1 MYPVFSVKSNNE
13 ESNMSWLRQLLFIVV
28 SISIVNVAMA
38 QKSGK
43 SFSAMAVQT
52 TPQGVVQTRITI
64 SSNAIRNEYQQ
75 DGHKMIE
82 IIYPDENKR
91 VMLFPGQKIFIEQY
105 APSFPDRR
113 VTDGDSPC
121 EKLAGTL
128 CRKLGD
134 EVVNDIQTEKWEFTR
149 VEKGRPVHTL
159 HWIDR
164 KRQLPVR
171 EFFADGSIVEMF
183 FLGDDQIN
191 KRNAEKWRMQLMSA
205 DGKRSQFL
213 QWYDPELKLVIRE
226 EHPDGYVR
234 ELRDI
239 KVGKQKKSLF
249 TIPEGYERR
258 VKPPMQ
264 QGKAR

>member
-1 MYPVFSVKSNNE
+1 MRR
-13 ESNMSWLRQLLFIVV
+13 LRQLLFAV
-28 SISIVNVAMA
+28 ISMVMMNVAVA
-38 QKSGK
+38 QNPGK
-43 SFSAMAVQT
+43 PFSATAVQI
-52 TPQGVVQTRITI
+52 TPQGVVQTRILI
-64 SSNAIRNEYQQ
+64 SHNAIRNEYEQNGQ
-75 DGHKMIE
+75 KMIE

-91 VMLFPGQKIFIEQY
+91 VMLFPKQKVFIEQY

-113 VTDGDSPC
+113 VTEGGSPC
-121 EKLAGTL
+121 DKLTGTL

-149 VEKGRPVHTL
+149 VENGQPVHTL
-159 HWIDR
+159 HWIDK

-171 EFFADGSIVEMF
+171 EFFADGSVVEMA
-183 FLGDDQIN
+183 FLGNDKVN
-191 KRNAEKWRMQLMSA
+191 NRKAEKWRMQLMSA

-239 KVGKQKKSLF
+239 KTETPKQSLF
-249 TIPEGYERR
+249 QIPAGYERR
-258 VKPPMQ
+258 VQPPLQ
-264 QGKAR
+264 RGNQAG